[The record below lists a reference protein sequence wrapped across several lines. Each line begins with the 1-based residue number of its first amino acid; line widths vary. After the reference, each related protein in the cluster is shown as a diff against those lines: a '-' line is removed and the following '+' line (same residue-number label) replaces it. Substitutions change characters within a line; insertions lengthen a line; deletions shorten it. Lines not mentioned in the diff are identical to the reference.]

1 MNAKRRV
8 FAVIA
13 DEAKALGGDTK
24 IAIARLWQRYFTLDK
39 KDQTDPD
46 TGESFFETK
55 EQFKACLRH
64 MEDEDLI
71 AVEGD
76 NVITL

>member
-13 DEAKALGGDTK
+13 DEAKALGGDSK
-24 IAIARLWQRYFTLDK
+24 VAIARLWQSYFTLDK

-46 TGESFFETK
+46 TGEAFFETK
-55 EQFKACLRH
+55 EQFKACLRD

-71 AVEGD
+71 AVEGE

>member
-13 DEAKALGGDTK
+13 DEAKALGGDSK
-24 IAIARLWQRYFTLDK
+24 AAISRLWQAYFALDK

-46 TGESFFETK
+46 TGE
-55 EQFKACLRH
+55 ACLLYTSDAA
-64 MEDEDLI
+64 DE
-71 AVEGD
+71 
-76 NVITL
+76 